1 MKASTAF
8 LILLG
13 LAIAAMGAVFTSL
26 MWDSYRRASK
36 MHAWPQAEAVILA
49 SELEERLHDEF
60 SPREYRVRILYGY
73 QSEGEP
79 RTGERLSS
87 RGNPWSNKKAVP
99 DRQLES
105 YPVGARTK
113 IYIDPDNPDFT
124 VLRPDSK
131 AAGYS
136 IWFPALFVVGGV
148 GIMFHAVRRTGL
160 AKSVD

>member
-13 LAIAAMGAVFTSL
+13 LAIAAMGVVFTGL
-26 MWDSYRRASK
+26 MWDSYRRASE
-36 MHAWPQAEAVILA
+36 MHAWPQADAVILA
-49 SELEERLHDEF
+49 SELEERLHDEY
-60 SPREYRVRILYGY
+60 SPREYRLRILYGY
-73 QSEGEP
+73 QGEGER

-99 DRQLES
+99 EAQLEK
-105 YPVGARTK
+105 YPVGSTTK
-113 IYIDPDNPDFT
+113 VYIDPGNPEFT

-148 GIMFHAVRRTGL
+148 GIMFHAVRKMRP